1 MKLFIGLDM
10 AHDYKVSN
18 ISLNLESLNILTF
31 QALKATRGLLHIFVL
46 GWFYSASYFLA
57 KIFKVFGSSLA
68 HEQHRTSHR
77 LELPHDIGDSGFPMT
92 VGTRAFCG
100 AGEVVQSKPIR
111 GLHFKML
118 ILSCFWGTRRR
129 YQVITWVYRIDAQ
142 RRNLGKHIIQHHLWL
157 WS

>member
-57 KIFKVFGSSLA
+57 KIFKVFGPSLA

-100 AGEVVQSKPIR
+100 AGEVVQRLLRPHGSSVHGILQAR
-111 GLHFKML
+111 NWSGLPFPSPGDLPGPGIKL
-118 ILSCFWGTRRR
+118 VPLLSPASGR
-129 YQVITWVYRIDAQ
+129 
-142 RRNLGKHIIQHHLWL
+142 H
-157 WS
+157 